1 MRLWSN
7 NLYKAGWVVVGD
19 STRVIDSNE
28 RMESRLKKAAAEG
41 YQRREDARRIRTDLL
56 QA

>member
-41 YQRREDARRIRTDLL
+41 YQRREDSPEDSDGFT
-56 QA
+56 